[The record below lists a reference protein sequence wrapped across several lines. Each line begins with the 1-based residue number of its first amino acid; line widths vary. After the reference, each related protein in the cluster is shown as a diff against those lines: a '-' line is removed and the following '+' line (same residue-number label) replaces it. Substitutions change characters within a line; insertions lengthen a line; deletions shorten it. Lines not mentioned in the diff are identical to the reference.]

1 MKGDLSVA
9 PKPAL
14 DLRGWVAGQHPV
26 LSGSCTAVQIFA
38 LEMFALGTLFDT
50 CYTLTHIISVNHLT
64 PRKACSMCKFL
75 SACEPEGANCYNRK
89 QAQPFLTVLLINTS
103 CRGAREAACC

>member
-1 MKGDLSVA
+1 MKGHLSVP

-14 DLRGWVAGQHPV
+14 DLRVWVAGQHPV
-26 LSGSCTAVQIFA
+26 LSRSCTAVQIFA

-50 CYTLTHIISVNHLT
+50 CYKLTHIISVNHLT
-64 PRKACSMCKFL
+64 LKKACSMYKFL

-89 QAQPFLTVLLINTS
+89 QAQPFLTALLINTS
-103 CRGAREAACC
+103 C